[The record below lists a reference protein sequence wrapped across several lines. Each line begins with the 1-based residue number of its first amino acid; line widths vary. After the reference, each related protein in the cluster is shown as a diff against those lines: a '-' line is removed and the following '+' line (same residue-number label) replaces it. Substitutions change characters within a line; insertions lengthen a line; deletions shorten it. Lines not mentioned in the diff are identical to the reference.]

1 MRVEV
6 VLFGWALAGLA
17 WVAGGRMQGSPL
29 ESVRVDG
36 LVLRAFA
43 SGVFAGLGIA
53 GIAVSVAH

>member
-1 MRVEV
+1 
-6 VLFGWALAGLA
+6 
-17 WVAGGRMQGSPL
+17 MQGSPL